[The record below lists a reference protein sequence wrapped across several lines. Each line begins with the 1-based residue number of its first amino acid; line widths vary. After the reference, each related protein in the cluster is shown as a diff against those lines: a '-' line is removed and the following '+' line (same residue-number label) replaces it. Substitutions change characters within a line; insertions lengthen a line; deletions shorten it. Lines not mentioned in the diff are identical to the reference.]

1 MYIYTTDTQQGTT
14 SVFEAG
20 LSPVPLPLV
29 TRRAQTGVHVQMHK
43 HTHTPLLSSVAQNI
57 QPFSSYNE
65 NTSSKS
71 SPLVDNVNAGSG
83 SGSEYGST
91 DVTPD
96 TVTGRKGRQS
106 AGAGAGAGAAAKTND
121 CPSLYPDPGDYHYSN
136 HTHYTGA
143 YGSDEHDYP
152 HDLHGTH
159 DTHRD
164 GNGELVTN
172 AHNEVDL
179 AHADMGEMGDVSEL
193 LEFPLSPLKASR
205 MNHTVNSGGSDNGS
219 GVHNS
224 GSSGRSSRSN
234 ALAVGVRSSYLLS
247 TTTTTTTPTGQYT
260 SDDEEFTVAQV

>member
-29 TRRAQTGVHVQMHK
+29 TRRAQTSVHVQMHK
-43 HTHTPLLSSVAQNI
+43 HTHTPLLSSVAQNM
-57 QPFSSYNE
+57 QPFSSSNE

-71 SPLVDNVNAGSG
+71 SPLVENLKAGSG
-83 SGSEYGST
+83 TGYGST

-106 AGAGAGAGAAAKTND
+106 AGAGSVETND
-121 CPSLYPDPGDYHYSN
+121 CPSRYPDPGDYHYSN
-136 HTHYTGA
+136 HTHYTGT
-143 YGSDEHDYP
+143 YGPDEHDYP

-205 MNHTVNSGGSDNGS
+205 MNHTVNSGDRDNGS
-219 GVHNS
+219 GIHNS
-224 GSSGRSSRSN
+224 GGSGKSSRSN
-234 ALAVGVRSSYLLS
+234 TLAVGVRSSYQLS
-247 TTTTTTTPTGQYT
+247 TTTTAPTGQYT